1 MANKMADKVFGITI
15 TITDGIAVM
24 SIDLGCEWMKI
35 AVVSP
40 GKPMEIAMNKE
51 SLRKTPVAVSFR
63 NGERL
68 IGDAAMSTVI
78 HDIYSPEIPCAREM
92 RKLAKV
98 YAMAKVVVPLGV
110 GVTEQNSHI
119 LCSVH
124 VMVFP
129 ENTYHHFLDLL
140 GKSIDHPEVKRF
152 QKRFPHHKMSS
163 VPERNTVFFHH
174 KENIDFTPEELLA
187 MVLTKAQEIAQD
199 FTEQKITDCVI
210 TVPPY
215 FNQGERRAVIDAARF
230 AGLKVLQ
237 LINSNVAAALNYGVF
252 RRKDFNA
259 TPQNIMLYDM
269 GAANTVAT
277 IFSYQVVKTKEAGY
291 VEENPQVSV
300 KGMGYDRT
308 LGGLEMQ
315 LRLRDHLANLFNDQ
329 KKTSTDVFTSP
340 QALSK
345 LFKEAGLLEDIDFK
359 AKVTREDFMKLISD
373 VLEKVNNPIQMALE
387 DAGMTMNHIEQ
398 LILVGGGTRVPK
410 IQELLLEFSKKD
422 LGKNLNTDEAPAL
435 GAAYQAAYLS
445 TGFKVKTFAVRDS
458 NLYPIQAHFSRE
470 IEKEDSVKEIR
481 QIKRMLF
488 SHQNPYPQKKV
499 MTFNKHVDDFNFF
512 INYGELDFLP
522 EDLRQVDMS
531 NISKIKI
538 KGVKN
543 VLSKHNEEDTESKG
557 IKAHFRMDESGILHL
572 DKVYPTP
579 TQNII
584 HYELSPSD
592 PLLDQEISEDEII
605 SALAESRGSS
615 PPELDGISYTF
626 LKNNQEVV
634 ETEFKKKMA
643 VEEEPSTLSKIG
655 STISNLFSGSK
666 EEEKAGEEIEKNDK
680 PTDTEANKTKV

>member
-124 VMVFP
+124 VMV
-129 ENTYHHFLDLL
+129 
-140 GKSIDHPEVKRF
+140 
-152 QKRFPHHKMSS
+152 
-163 VPERNTVFFHH
+163 
-174 KENIDFTPEELLA
+174 NIDFTPEELLA

-237 LINSNVAAALNYGVF
+237 LINSNVAGESALNYGVF

-572 DKVYPTP
+572 DKIHYEIVMKKVYPTP